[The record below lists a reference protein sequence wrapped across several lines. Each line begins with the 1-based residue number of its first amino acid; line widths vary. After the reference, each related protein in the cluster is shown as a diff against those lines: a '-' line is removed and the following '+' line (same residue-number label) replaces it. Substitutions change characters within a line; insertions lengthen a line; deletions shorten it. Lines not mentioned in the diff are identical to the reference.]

1 MPPPPPP
8 KKQKKPKKPDPPPA
22 DVPQVAELAEPEPPK
37 KRSRAKKQEEP
48 NENSDKTKKDEKK
61 EEETK
66 QEKRAK
72 KKTPPK
78 TEEELPEEKKT
89 KKTPPKTGEE
99 LPEEK
104 KTKKTP
110 PKTGEELPEEKKTK
124 KTPPKTGEEL
134 PEEKKTK
141 KTPKPPA
148 SKASPK
154 PKVKPDGD
162 KGKGGVL
169 EPAPVIPKDFV
180 ATPYNPEPN
189 RYVAPDFP
197 ICWGNHHRIMLHY
210 GVSAK
215 EATDILIA
223 VAGPHPN
230 ASVFEEKFNGITG
243 NPAFDEIP
251 EPLTR
256 KERELIEDSQLSE
269 EDLDGESLDL
279 GDLGLNGPY
288 DDGDDEKQ
296 SVADTTADSST
307 HGSRV
312 DQLETQPMQETQE
325 THPSDIKNVPSLSTR
340 VVQQQ
345 PTPLKNEAYG
355 SQKMFQHI
363 VHYPYSDQKILF
375 NMLFEVRVHH
385 ISNYPGS

>member
-1 MPPPPPP
+1 MAKKRATEINGMVEGLLPPPPPP
-8 KKQKKPKKPDPPPA
+8 KKTKKTDPPPA
-22 DVPQVAELAEPEPPK
+22 NIPEVAELATEPEPSK
-37 KRSRAKKQEEP
+37 KRRRGKKQDDP
-48 NENSDKTKKDEKK
+48 NEIGDKNQDDKK
-61 EEETK
+61 EETK

-89 KKTPPKTGEE
+89 KKTPKAPAETK
-99 LPEEK
+99 K
-104 KTKKTP
+104 KT
-110 PKTGEELPEEKKTK
+110 
-124 KTPPKTGEEL
+124 
-134 PEEKKTK
+134 
-141 KTPKPPA
+141 TPKP
-148 SKASPK
+148 KG
-154 PKVKPDGD
+154 KPDGNE
-162 KGKGGVL
+162 GKGGVL
-169 EPAPVIPKDFV
+169 EPAAVIPKDFV

-189 RYVAPDFP
+189 KYVAPDFP

-243 NPAFDEIP
+243 NPAFDLNP

-256 KERELIEDSQLSE
+256 EERERIEDSQLSE
-269 EDLDGESLDL
+269 EDLDGESL

-288 DDGDDEKQ
+288 DDGDDEKR
-296 SVADTTADSST
+296 SLADTTADSST
-307 HGSRV
+307 QGSKV

-325 THPSDIKNVPSLSTR
+325 TNPSDVKNMPSLSKR
-340 VVQQQ
+340 VVQQ
-345 PTPLKNEAYG
+345 PTPLKNEACG

-363 VHYPYSDQKILF
+363 LHYPYSDQKKSL
-375 NMLFEVRVHH
+375 
-385 ISNYPGS
+385 